1 MRMRKLGKGQT
12 VVFCVPAEIKAK
24 ILLCTTKPTRSRI
37 EICDILHWTITSET
51 WTDMRRSM
59 PLWAAQGVRF
69 DRQDRLW
76 KQAQNQG
83 RTILSPQQ
91 AAAFLEDEAQS
102 LENRY
107 RPSTGLTTSLFAWA
121 EGDVER
127 IEQRCREFES
137 LSFNS
142 TTLQEEQEREL
153 SPEIEQERQVQRLA
167 SAQAQ
172 LHHVHPDLMHFVA
185 TGVLRLG
192 SQAWQPAFATLSDTT
207 AGSMI
212 DLAEMSEGSKHDLL
226 VTMDFA
232 RTVKS
237 SGHSP
242 HADSYQR
249 PVQRILTAVCDGAV
263 ISMLVISPFEAD
275 KLYSRIQTSKKVSM
289 HLYNPRCNSGFRS
302 LDRLDFFTILHQ
314 TPATLHPRLIAQLNL
329 FSGQLYI
336 TNYEDFKYLC
346 AYLGLATETAP
357 EGWEIAADGFILRDD
372 QGRVGGAASR
382 LTKSPVR
389 FLQTLMAIRRDGE
402 GFSKTHMGALLEG
415 KLLQAVDFE
424 E

>member
-1 MRMRKLGKGQT
+1 
-12 VVFCVPAEIKAK
+12 VFCVPAEIHAK
-24 ILLCTTKPTRSRI
+24 ILLCTSKATSSRI
-37 EICDILHWTITSET
+37 EICDILHWTIASET

-76 KQAQNQG
+76 RQAQNQG

-102 LENRY
+102 MEDRY
-107 RPSTGLTTSLFAWA
+107 RPSTDLTTSLFAWA
-121 EGDVER
+121 EGDVKR
-127 IEQRCREFES
+127 IEQRCQEFES

-153 SPEIEQERQVQRLA
+153 SPEIESERQVQRPV
-167 SAQAQ
+167 SAQARSHQ
-172 LHHVHPDLMHFVA
+172 VHPDLVYFVA
-185 TGVLRLG
+185 TGVLRSG

-212 DLAEMSEGSKHDLL
+212 DLAQMSEGGKHDLL

-237 SGHSP
+237 SGPSSN
-242 HADSYQR
+242 ADSYQR

-263 ISMLVISPFEAD
+263 TSMLVVSPFEAD
-275 KLYSRIQTSKKVSM
+275 KLYPRIQASKKVAL

-302 LDRLDFFTILHQ
+302 LDRLDFFTIPHQ

-336 TNYEDFKYLC
+336 NHHEDFECLC
-346 AYLGLATETAP
+346 AYLGIATETAP
-357 EGWEIAADGFILRDD
+357 EGWEVAADGFIIRDD
-372 QGRVGGAASR
+372 QGRVGGAASK
-382 LTKSPVR
+382 LTKSPVK
-389 FLQTLMAIRRDGE
+389 FLQTLMAMRRDGE

-415 KLLQAVDFE
+415 RLLQAGDFE
-424 E
+424 N